1 MHDAWRNYAN
11 APQEGAIVCP
21 SNLIQEGKTH
31 CLEIISN
38 GGSFP
43 VIVTRIEGAIYC
55 YVNACPHQY
64 LPLNYRSESII
75 SSDGSRLLCS
85 AHGAAFDSKTGNC
98 LTGAFDKLDAIPV
111 FENQEGN
118 VCIGHIKCKQTN

>member
-1 MHDAWRNYAN
+1 MQDAWRNYAN

-21 SNLIQEGKTH
+21 SSLIEEGNAH
-31 CLEIISN
+31 CIEVISN
-38 GGSFP
+38 DESFP
-43 VIVTRIEGAIYC
+43 VIVTRINGVIYC

-75 SSDGSRLLCS
+75 SSDRSRLLCS
-85 AHGAAFDSKTGNC
+85 AHGAAFDIKTGNC

-111 FENQEGN
+111 FEDQESN
-118 VCIGHIKCKQTN
+118 VCIG